1 MLTRDPVRFAQTQP
15 ASMTRAPAARVLVDL
30 SHAAEGYVGVA
41 QDLRLIFAMLCDID
55 SVELSG
61 LLMPTGRHDLPLV
74 KPGQPH
80 EAALTAAVLHCMERN
95 WAKPTRRGFPL
106 SLLQTAQVMRQLA
119 RARHELLPL
128 ADSGQLNAIWRVLFA
143 KTLAPELRNRV
154 LAQQFFATDLSVSA
168 IIDRVAHLPLPWPK
182 RLNADRFDAVLFPM
196 PRPVR
201 LPPGVRQ
208 ICRFHDSVPVTD
220 TDTVVNW
227 KIGMAHS
234 RLVRACAPDAIFV
247 CVSPQSR
254 DGLISLD
261 PTREKHASVIPCAV
275 APAPRAVT
283 GIDPAAVVARHAT
296 FRALGSADS
305 ARPDGWSRPET
316 GFRYVLSVST
326 LEPRKNFPGLIRA
339 WERVAARVDPDLRLV
354 IVGSP
359 GWREEP
365 LLAEM
370 RPAVESGR
378 MLHLHHVPKDE
389 LHALMQGA
397 ACFAFPSYNE
407 GFGYPPVEAMQ
418 AGAPCVIS
426 DIPVFRWVFGDAA
439 IYVDPYDVES
449 IATGI
454 ERVTSASGS
463 QDLVRTLRARAEPVL
478 ARFRPGVIGKEWE
491 TLMETLRVPA

>member
-1 MLTRDPVRFAQTQP
+1 
-15 ASMTRAPAARVLVDL
+15 
-30 SHAAEGYVGVA
+30 
-41 QDLRLIFAMLCDID
+41 
-55 SVELSG
+55 
-61 LLMPTGRHDLPLV
+61 
-74 KPGQPH
+74 
-80 EAALTAAVLHCMERN
+80 
-95 WAKPTRRGFPL
+95 
-106 SLLQTAQVMRQLA
+106 
-119 RARHELLPL
+119 
-128 ADSGQLNAIWRVLFA
+128 
-143 KTLAPELRNRV
+143 
-154 LAQQFFATDLSVSA
+154 
-168 IIDRVAHLPLPWPK
+168 
-182 RLNADRFDAVLFPM
+182 
-196 PRPVR
+196 
-201 LPPGVRQ
+201 
-208 ICRFHDSVPVTD
+208 
-220 TDTVVNW
+220 
-227 KIGMAHS
+227 
-234 RLVRACAPDAIFV
+234 
-247 CVSPQSR
+247 
-254 DGLISLD
+254 
-261 PTREKHASVIPCAV
+261 
-275 APAPRAVT
+275 
-283 GIDPAAVVARHAT
+283 
-296 FRALGSADS
+296 
-305 ARPDGWSRPET
+305 
-316 GFRYVLSVST
+316 
-326 LEPRKNFPGLIRA
+326 
-339 WERVAARVDPDLRLV
+339 VDPDLRLI